1 MHALALPTD
10 GYQSPHLPKPEVG
23 IKQFALSSLQERLDQ
38 REAQVESIHSLHAM
52 SVEHKRVIRYFAQP
66 KSPALGQL
74 VIAGATTLF
83 DNPAAATKALD
94 AECWSSLMNDAV
106 LIDAMS
112 SKQKKEWD
120 DLVDGHAT
128 PEFTAEHVIPTVRH
142 VVDSQGM
149 YFASRVDQVFH
160 GLSPDH
166 ITNSPS
172 AFGKRLIIKKL
183 MSKDYT
189 VSSEKSRLVDDLRVS
204 LAITLGRA
212 PLRTSRAMSYTIIDT
227 MRQQGCFGKWISL
240 DGGALRIKLF
250 KVGTLHAELH
260 PDAIYKLNDVLSMLY
275 PHAIPERFRRAP
287 KKASPTFPKPIEDT
301 LPLSVLADLSELR
314 SIRVR
319 AELELRR
326 RYQDHEV
333 IYSFARVE
341 LREES
346 QTSAL
351 LLALGGTRIDASCWS
366 FDYDVTRSAI
376 PELLRTGV
384 MPNKKSFQYYPSTGS
399 IGEQAATLLRDS
411 MDDDGDILEPSI
423 GQGHLATHFNDNAR
437 FVGIEMSS
445 VNVVIARAKGFNVQE
460 HDFLTW
466 AATTPLRFS
475 GVLMNPP
482 FKNVQAAAHV
492 LKAADLLK
500 SSGVL
505 VAIVPAGTQSDLI
518 KTAILTEFPEHTYTQ
533 GGVIDNAFDDAAVSV
548 RIIKIERND
557 DI

>member
-1 MHALALPTD
+1 
-10 GYQSPHLPKPEVG
+10 
-23 IKQFALSSLQERLDQ
+23 
-38 REAQVESIHSLHAM
+38 
-52 SVEHKRVIRYFAQP
+52 
-66 KSPALGQL
+66 
-74 VIAGATTLF
+74 
-83 DNPAAATKALD
+83 
-94 AECWSSLMNDAV
+94 
-106 LIDAMS
+106 
-112 SKQKKEWD
+112 
-120 DLVDGHAT
+120 
-128 PEFTAEHVIPTVRH
+128 
-142 VVDSQGM
+142 
-149 YFASRVDQVFH
+149 
-160 GLSPDH
+160 
-166 ITNSPS
+166 
-172 AFGKRLIIKKL
+172 
-183 MSKDYT
+183 
-189 VSSEKSRLVDDLRVS
+189 
-204 LAITLGRA
+204 
-212 PLRTSRAMSYTIIDT
+212 
-227 MRQQGCFGKWISL
+227 
-240 DGGALRIKLF
+240 
-250 KVGTLHAELH
+250 
-260 PDAIYKLNDVLSMLY
+260 
-275 PHAIPERFRRAP
+275 
-287 KKASPTFPKPIEDT
+287 
-301 LPLSVLADLSELR
+301 
-314 SIRVR
+314 
-319 AELELRR
+319 
-326 RYQDHEV
+326 
-333 IYSFARVE
+333 
-341 LREES
+341 
-346 QTSAL
+346 
-351 LLALGGTRIDASCWS
+351 
-366 FDYDVTRSAI
+366 
-376 PELLRTGV
+376 